1 MPATSLKEAPL
12 AIVVVSPQ
20 TCESGAREV
29 TIRVVDRTIP
39 KSVERRMAISDID
52 ISERPRTLAIG
63 IAELLAASFA
73 ELELAG
79 APQGLGAPP
88 AVRAAI
94 AARLVPVADAAGRV
108 AAREVDA
115 RFETRAA
122 EERAAAT
129 AREAW
134 ERAPSLDIA
143 GLARAFPARGTAL
156 LGGMI
161 AGRFRAGEHV
171 AFHVGANVA
180 VGDTDVPVGSVTVGA
195 ALGRVGAGITTGGPA
210 ELEIGPALE
219 IGYGWAKGTSRDA
232 NTIGKSYGDVL
243 VLAVATATLRVHAAP
258 TWNAFLGTDFGYALS
273 SVSFYNDL
281 ARAAGIGGVDIGIRA
296 GIGVAF

>member
-1 MPATSLKEAPL
+1 VFVDSPDMPATSLKEAPL

-143 GLARAFPARGTAL
+143 GL